1 MNLLEDLSDWIFP
14 RICFHCGER
23 LEPGLTALCT
33 LCRFYGYPQSEPI
46 GGILPEPFSFL
57 QPLWVFE
64 KGGSLRKLIHALKY
78 GGVPQIGVELGECM
92 GLQLLPGLLR
102 QFELEPEQIFLIP
115 VPLHPKK
122 ERQRGYNQAR
132 VLSMGIQNILPV
144 RLAPD
149 GWVIRRKW
157 TRSQTGLS
165 PDKRAS
171 NLNEAFGV
179 EDSVK
184 VLANPLIGIKAIIVV
199 DDVYT
204 TGATLFSLMREVRLA
219 VEKNI
224 GSGELPEESSLIFG
238 GITLAAGG

>member
-1 MNLLEDLSDWIFP
+1 M
-14 RICFHCGER
+14 
-23 LEPGLTALCT
+23 ALCT
-33 LCRFYGYPQSEPI
+33 LCRFYGYPQSDAI
-46 GGILPEPFSFL
+46 TGILPEPFSFL

-64 KGGSLRKLIHALKY
+64 KGGSLRRLIHALKY

-102 QFELEPEQIFLIP
+102 ELELEPSQILLIP

-132 VLSMGIQNILPV
+132 MLSKGIQNVVPV
-144 RLAPD
+144 RLAPE

-171 NLNEAFGV
+171 NLNAAFGV
-179 EDSVK
+179 EDSLK
-184 VLANPLIGIKAIIVV
+184 VLANPLIGIKAILLV

-204 TGATLFSLMREVRLA
+204 TGATLFSLMQMIKLA
-219 VEKNI
+219 MEKTVEGGVLAEAK
-224 GSGELPEESSLIFG
+224 SLHFG